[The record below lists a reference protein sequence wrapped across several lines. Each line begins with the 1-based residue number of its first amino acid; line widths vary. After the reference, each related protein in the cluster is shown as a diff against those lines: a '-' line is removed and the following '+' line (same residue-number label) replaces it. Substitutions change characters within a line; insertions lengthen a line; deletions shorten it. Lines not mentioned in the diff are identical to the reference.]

1 MNEWSGQLAA
11 RLRALWARSAP
22 AGRAFPGGRVLP
34 AVAAAAVTAAVV
46 LLAAGGRQ
54 SVEAPLFGIP
64 IADRQELHRIA
75 ARLDVEAVGYRIG
88 DDQRIY
94 VADDQTA
101 RRVRALLVREDL
113 VPAQTDPWSFF
124 DVDRFSRTDF
134 ERNVNLQRAVTAN
147 LEQHLR
153 SMDDIDAA
161 SVTIVVPERRLF
173 SEEQQPVTASIVLTP
188 HPGSDLAQDARKIA
202 GIRRLIAFAVEGLA
216 ADNIVIVD
224 NRGDQLAAAA
234 AEDRRRQTRTAAET
248 AYERAVVDALA
259 RIFARGR
266 VQVVRLDVDGGRVT
280 AAVVIDGVWRRR
292 YDRLGNVV
300 IGSDGRIRREY
311 TPVSGREL
319 TAAHRLIADAVGFDA
334 DRGDSVTVEHLQFDR
349 SEQFGEEDAA
359 FLRQRARGRALALG
373 GGGAAAALLA
383 VLAGRSGLFR
393 RRRRAPR
400 PAGPAPG
407 RAARAAAGPA
417 GAERSGALV
426 RQAAAL
432 AREHPAEVARVLRAW
447 LAQR

>member
-1 MNEWSGQLAA
+1 MNEWSGQVFA
-11 RLRALWARSAP
+11 RLRALWTRSAR
-22 AGRAFPGGRVLP
+22 AGRALPAGRVLP
-34 AVAAAAVTAAVV
+34 AAAAAAVTAVVV
-46 LLAAGGRQ
+46 LLATGGRQ
-54 SVEAPLFGIP
+54 SAEAPLFGIP
-64 IADRQELHRIA
+64 IADREELHRIA

-188 HPGSDLAQDARKIA
+188 HPGSGLAQDTRKIA
-202 GIRRLIAFAVEGLA
+202 GIRRLIAFAVEGLS

-224 NRGDQLAAAA
+224 NRGEQLGAAGAG
-234 AEDRRRQTRTAAET
+234 DRNLPAQTAAET
-248 AYERAVVDALA
+248 DYEREVVDALA
-259 RIFARGR
+259 RIFTRDR

-280 AAVVIDGVWRRR
+280 AAVVIDGVWSRP
-292 YDRLGNVV
+292 YDRRGNVV
-300 IGSDGRIRREY
+300 IGSDARIRREY
-311 TPVSGREL
+311 TPVSDQEL
-319 TAAHRLIADAVGFDA
+319 AAARRLIADAVGFDA
-334 DRGDSVTVEHLQFDR
+334 ERGDSVTVEHLQFDR
-349 SEQFGEEDAA
+349 SEQFRAEDAA
-359 FLRQRARGRALALG
+359 FLRQRARERALTLG
-373 GGGAAAALLA
+373 GAAAAALLA
-383 VLAGRSGLFR
+383 VLAARSGLLR
-393 RRRRAPR
+393 RRRRA
-400 PAGPAPG
+400 AISAQPAPD
-407 RAARAAAGPA
+407 RPARAAAA
-417 GAERSGALV
+417 GGSRALA